1 MKWFAGRTREEPPVL
16 GMSRRYDT
24 RGAFIAR
31 SLMLVSLLVVL
42 ASGCTAG
49 GNDTVPSPTSD
60 RRGVQVVVANYEI
73 VAETSNRFIAGL
85 ITEDGRTVA
94 YGTVQMR
101 FAHDTGGQL
110 APTQPVLGHYLP
122 VPGTDP
128 GVEGADPQAIA
139 PSSARGVYEVEGV
152 RFLEPG
158 TYVVEV
164 AAEVEGIGV
173 VQGSTRFEVL
183 AKPRV
188 PGIGERAPRTQNHLL
203 GAPGVPDVAIDSRA
217 QNGPIPDPEL
227 HDTTIAEAIRRGT
240 PAQVVFSTPVY
251 CVSRFCGPVTNLVQ
265 DLAAEFDDEA
275 TFIHVE
281 VWRDFTDNEVNEAA
295 AEWLLQGDTLNEP
308 WAFLIG
314 DDGAILQRWDN
325 LFTLPELRSAL
336 MDLR

>member
-1 MKWFAGRTREEPPVL
+1 MWIAGA
-16 GMSRRYDT
+16 SRRASVFGVSCGHDT
-24 RGAFIAR
+24 GGAVITR
-31 SLMLVSLLVVL
+31 SLTLLSVLAVL
-42 ASGCTAG
+42 ASGCTG
-49 GNDTVPSPTSD
+49 GASGSGLSPTSD
-60 RRGVQVVVANYEI
+60 REGVQVVVANYEI

-110 APTQPVLGHYLP
+110 VPTEPVLGRYLP
-122 VPGTDP
+122 VPGTDL
-128 GVEGADPQAIA
+128 GSEGADPQAIL

-164 AAEVEGIGV
+164 GAEVQGIGV

-183 AKPRV
+183 ADPRV
-188 PGIGERAPRTQNHLL
+188 PGVGEEAPRTQNHLL
-203 GAPGVPDVAIDSRA
+203 GEAGVPDVAIDSRA

-240 PAQVVFSTPVY
+240 PALVVFSTPVY
-251 CVSRFCGPVTNLVQ
+251 CVSRFCGPVTNVVQ
-265 DLAAEFDDEA
+265 NLAADFEGDVS
-275 TFIHVE
+275 FIHVE
-281 VWRDFTDNEVNEAA
+281 VWRDFTNNVVNVAA
-295 AEWLLQGDTLNEP
+295 ADWLLRGDSLNEP

-314 DDGAILQRWDN
+314 EDGTILQRWDN
-325 LFTLPELRSAL
+325 LFTESELRAAL
-336 MDLR
+336 TDLR